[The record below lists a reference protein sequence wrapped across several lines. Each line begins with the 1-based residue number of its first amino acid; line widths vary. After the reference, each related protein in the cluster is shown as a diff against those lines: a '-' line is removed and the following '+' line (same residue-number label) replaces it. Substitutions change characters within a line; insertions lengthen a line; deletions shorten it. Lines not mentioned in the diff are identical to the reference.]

1 VKLLRT
7 IRLDPSDG
15 FVFPRAA
22 EPGEWA
28 VAGGF
33 MFWDSEPS
41 ELSGKERAAF
51 RSGILGIDSFG
62 WSTLAVVA
70 EASEAE
76 RDAAIERLAARLI
89 DILGAPDMEAARAA
103 AAEEIAY
110 AEELAVHPV
119 NTLIAVERR
128 AEEEGVTERFR
139 TLHARTPGEGP
150 STRFGNA
157 FGFVTVD
164 AASAEDEPA
173 EHVDLLGLGGRRG
186 GNRREGGA

>member
-1 VKLLRT
+1 MKLLRT
-7 IRLDPSDG
+7 IRLDPSDS

-33 MFWDSEPS
+33 MFWDCAPA

-70 EASEAE
+70 EATDAE
-76 RDAAIERLAARLI
+76 RDAAIERLAARLV
-89 DILGAPDMEAARAA
+89 DILGAPDLESARAA

-110 AEELAVHPV
+110 AGELAVHPV
-119 NTLIAVERR
+119 NTLVAVERR

-139 TLHARTPGEGP
+139 TLHARSPGDGP
-150 STRFGNA
+150 SARFGSA

-164 AASAEDEPA
+164 AASADDVPA
-173 EHVDLLGLGGRRG
+173 EHVDLLKLGGRG
-186 GNRREGGA
+186 KGDGKGGAA

>member
-7 IRLDPSDG
+7 IRLDPSDT
-15 FVFPRAA
+15 FIFTRPAD
-22 EPGEWA
+22 PGEWA

-33 MFWDSEPS
+33 MFWDSDPAGF
-41 ELSGKERAAF
+41 SGKERAAF

-62 WSTLAVVA
+62 WSTLAVVT

-76 RDAAIERLAARLI
+76 RDAAVERLAARLV
-89 DILGAPDMEAARAA
+89 DILGAPDMAAARAA
-103 AAEEIAY
+103 AEEEIAY
-110 AEELAVHPV
+110 AAELAMHPV

-139 TLHARTPGEGP
+139 TLYSRSPGEGP

-157 FGFVTVD
+157 FGFVTID
-164 AASAEDEPA
+164 SAAGEDEPA
-173 EHVDLLGLGGRRG
+173 EHVDLVGLTGSRRRG
-186 GNRREGGA
+186 EGSGT

>member
-1 VKLLRT
+1 MKLLRT
-7 IRLDPSDG
+7 IRLDPSDS

-22 EPGEWA
+22 DPGEWA

-33 MFWDSEPS
+33 MFWDSDPAG
-41 ELSGKERAAF
+41 LSGKERAAF

-62 WSTLAVVA
+62 WSTLAVVT

-76 RDAAIERLAARLI
+76 RDAAVERLAARLV
-89 DILGAPDMEAARAA
+89 DVLGAPDMTAARAA
-103 AAEEIAY
+103 AEEEIAY
-110 AEELAVHPV
+110 AAELASHPV
-119 NTLIAVERR
+119 NTLVAVERR

-139 TLHARTPGEGP
+139 VLHSRGPGEGP

-164 AASAEDEPA
+164 SDAGPDEPV
-173 EHVDLLGLGGRRG
+173 EHVDLVGLTRGRRRG
-186 GNRREGGA
+186 DGSGM

>member
-1 VKLLRT
+1 MKLLRT
-7 IRLDPSDG
+7 IRLDPSDS
-15 FVFPRAA
+15 FVFERAA

-33 MFWDSEPS
+33 MFWDSDPAGFT
-41 ELSGKERAAF
+41 GKERAAF
-51 RSGILGIDSFG
+51 RAGILGIDSFG

-70 EASEAE
+70 EASAAE
-76 RDAAIERLAARLI
+76 RDAAIEKLAARLV

-103 AAEEIAY
+103 AAEELAY

-128 AEEEGVTERFR
+128 AEEEGITERFR
-139 TLHARTPGEGP
+139 TLHARAPGEGTD
-150 STRFGNA
+150 TRFGNA

-164 AASAEDEPA
+164 AAAGEDEPA
-173 EHVDLLGLGGRRG
+173 EHVDLVGLTKGRGRG
-186 GNRREGGA
+186 QGSGT

>member
-1 VKLLRT
+1 MKLLRT
-7 IRLDPSDG
+7 IRLDPSDT

-22 EPGEWA
+22 DPGEWA

-33 MFWDSEPS
+33 MFWDGDPAGFA
-41 ELSGKERAAF
+41 GKERAAF

-62 WSTLAVVA
+62 WSPLAVVT
-70 EASEAE
+70 EASEAD
-76 RDAAIERLAARLI
+76 RDAAVERLAARLI
-89 DILGAPDMEAARAA
+89 DILGAPDMAAARAA
-103 AAEEIAY
+103 AEEEIAY
-110 AEELAVHPV
+110 AAELAMHPV

-139 TLHARTPGEGP
+139 TLHSRSPGEGP

-164 AASAEDEPA
+164 SAAGEDEPA
-173 EHVDLLGLGGRRG
+173 EHVDLVGLTGSPRRG
-186 GNRREGGA
+186 EGSGT

>member
-1 VKLLRT
+1 MKKMLRT

-15 FVFPRAA
+15 FVFARAA

-33 MFWDSEPS
+33 MFWDFDPAA
-41 ELSGKERAAF
+41 LAGKERAAF

-62 WSTLAVVA
+62 WSTLAMVS
-70 EASEAE
+70 EASAAE
-76 RDAAIERLAARLI
+76 RADAVDRLAARFVES
-89 DILGAPDMEAARAA
+89 LGAPDMEAARAA
-103 AAEEIAY
+103 AEEEIAY

-150 STRFGNA
+150 ATRFGNA
-157 FGFVTVD
+157 FGFVASD
-164 AASAEDEPA
+164 AAEDDDAPA
-173 EHVDLLGLGGRRG
+173 EHVDLLNLGGARG
-186 GNRREGGA
+186 GGKGRAS

>member
-1 VKLLRT
+1 MKLLRT

-33 MFWDSEPS
+33 MFWDCVPA

-62 WSTLAVVA
+62 WSTLAVVS
-70 EASEAE
+70 EATEAE
-76 RDAAIERLAARLI
+76 RDAAVDRLAARLV
-89 DILGAPDMEAARAA
+89 DILGAPDLESARAA

-110 AEELAVHPV
+110 AAELAVHPV
-119 NTLIAVERR
+119 NTLVAVERR

-139 TLHARTPGEGP
+139 TLHSRSPGEGP
-150 STRFGNA
+150 ATRFGNA

-164 AASAEDEPA
+164 AAAGEEGPA
-173 EHVDLLGLGGRRG
+173 EHVDLLKLDRRG
-186 GNRREGGA
+186 KGGVA